1 MSQTSRK
8 TDNAATAGA
17 EPQVP
22 DKTRTVAA
30 PSMIEQ
36 SLLLWRVRR
45 ELARLQRIG
54 DWQAYQDMLAVVA
67 PVLNEHEGTPKAH
80 EANA

>member
-1 MSQTSRK
+1 MSQTSRN

-22 DKTRTVAA
+22 DKNLTVAA

-36 SLLLWRVRR
+36 SVLLWRVRR

-67 PVLNEHEGTPKAH
+67 PVLDEHEGAQQAH

>member
-1 MSQTSRK
+1 MNPTSRN

-22 DKTRTVAA
+22 DKNLTVAA

-36 SLLLWRVRR
+36 SLLLWRVRK

-67 PVLNEHEGTPKAH
+67 PVLDERQGAPKAS
-80 EANA
+80 EVSA